1 MVELLSYKIIF
12 YLCLDHQILS
22 EFSSPKIEQETPFL
36 NGSNF
41 AAVWNT
47 LTLSNNSTSTEYLYE
62 TDETEQLHCQTTEFI
77 ESAISISNLLT
88 VVNSAANFLIYMLK
102 GKKFRDLFLQ
112 TYFRKCFR
120 NSREISYRANG
131 KCFMY

>member
-1 MVELLSYKIIF
+1 MSGSPNFL
-12 YLCLDHQILS
+12 
-22 EFSSPKIEQETPFL
+22 EFSSPKNDQETPFI
-36 NGSNF
+36 NESNF
-41 AAVWNT
+41 ATVWNT
-47 LTLSNNSTSTEYLYE
+47 LTFSNSSTPTEYLFE

-77 ESAISISNLLT
+77 ETAISISNLLT
-88 VVNSAANFLIYMLK
+88 VVNSAANFLIYMLR

-131 KCFMY
+131 KCFMF